1 MILLFNRKDGN
12 NFVRY
17 DIICKAA
24 AAVGVAAVLAFAFF
38 WGSDAPKS
46 GESQLRPA
54 ENAEISETHTPKP
67 SHSEAPSEKPSEK
80 PTEKPSEKPSST
92 AVAKAVKAT
101 AQPQQVTEQPH
112 TAEPTSNED
121 NHHDQA
127 PQEQFGT
134 ETEIFSGSQ
143 AEEIPPPMSGDTE
156 ASDKAL
162 TCTMSVTCGE
172 ILGRMPQ
179 LAPEKRSLIPEDGVI
194 FKESTV
200 SFYEGESV
208 FNLLVREMK
217 KNKIHLEFVNTPAYG
232 SAYIEGIANI
242 YEFDCGELSGWTY
255 RVNGVFPNYGCSKYR
270 LKEGDRVEWI
280 YTCDLT
286 KPVQ

>member
-1 MILLFNRKDGN
+1 MLFNRKDGN

-67 SHSEAPSEKPSEK
+67 SHSEAPSAKPS
-80 PTEKPSEKPSST
+80 EKPSEKPSST

-127 PQEQFGT
+127 PQEHFGT

-143 AEEIPPPMSGDTE
+143 S
-156 ASDKAL
+156 
-162 TCTMSVTCGE
+162 
-172 ILGRMPQ
+172 
-179 LAPEKRSLIPEDGVI
+179 
-194 FKESTV
+194 
-200 SFYEGESV
+200 
-208 FNLLVREMK
+208 
-217 KNKIHLEFVNTPAYG
+217 
-232 SAYIEGIANI
+232 
-242 YEFDCGELSGWTY
+242 
-255 RVNGVFPNYGCSKYR
+255 
-270 LKEGDRVEWI
+270 
-280 YTCDLT
+280 
-286 KPVQ
+286 